1 MMKKIFISYSHED
14 NKQNGKIRSFY
25 ESIQKNNWVIF
36 LDQENL
42 KTDYKHDINE
52 ALNNTNFF
60 IFFYSKNYY
69 YSEMC
74 NYEYLRA
81 LKIQKEKNLIMI
93 QVNVDDYEDKL
104 FKYEKEETETIIF
117 NINDPDLSQKTEK
130 IIEDNNLVNLNLVS
144 LNKEINNL
152 SFKLKNFENL
162 EKNIEFFILSNEN
175 LNLQKEEINISFNEN
190 YSIFHWIEIES
201 KPILENLLYVTKIN
215 IVYFDYWWDKEEMQ
229 EQKINIQIRKENLEE
244 KIMLIKILRHF
255 VQKVKIKK
263 MQEAYN
269 QNNHSTF
276 LINYNEKD
284 NKILNKLEVGAE
296 ENFNILE
303 KEENKDN
310 YIEKINQNDFFVFLN
325 TENYYNDP
333 LCNWIYLRAL
343 ELKGSEKIIEINCR
357 NQSDIYVEKKSKIYY
372 YDLSKLNQ
380 VPKKFIENSSNI
392 KFEKNNNGWNI
403 SFFKFKKYFK
413 NNLVIELDS
422 NEEIKKEDINI
433 EPDSDHKNKEIKINI
448 KKIEHNSEEKLFKI
462 SLDFFYERSV
472 DNLLNNLN
480 KFDDDV
486 LKFQFNIVNSKTF
499 EIKNIHYNYFKLK
512 NNYLY
517 LDYSYNQK
525 INTIL
530 NSDNNENKWII
541 NLIRDSLSNLF
552 SSENKFEDIK
562 SKISKIINNSS
573 N

>member
-1 MMKKIFISYSHED
+1 MMKKIFISYAWSD
-14 NKQNGKIRSFY
+14 NQDGKIRNFY
-25 ESIQKNNWVIF
+25 ESIKKNNWFIF
-36 LDQENL
+36 FDQKNL
-42 KTDYKHDINE
+42 NIDYKHEINE
-52 ALNNTNFF
+52 ALNNINFF

-104 FKYEKEETETIIF
+104 FKYEKEETIIL
-117 NINDPDLSQKTEK
+117 NINDPDLSQKIEK
-130 IIEDNNLVNLNLVS
+130 IIEDNNLVNLNLVN
-144 LNKEINNL
+144 LNKNINNL
-152 SFKLKNFENL
+152 SLKLKNFENL

-175 LNLQKEEINISFNEN
+175 LNLQKKEINISFNEN
-190 YSIFHWIEIES
+190 YSISHSIEIES

-263 MQEAYN
+263 MREVYN

-284 NKILNKLEVGAE
+284 NKILNELEGRAE
-296 ENFNILE
+296 ENFNILK

-325 TENYYNDP
+325 TKNYYNDP

-343 ELKGSEKIIEINCR
+343 ELKGSKKIIEINHGSP
-357 NQSDIYVEKKSKIYY
+357 SDIYVYKKSKIYY
-372 YDLSKLNQ
+372 DHLSKLHDIA
-380 VPKKFIENSSNI
+380 KKFIESSSNI
-392 KFEKNNNGWNI
+392 KLEKNDNNGWNI

-413 NNLVIELDS
+413 NNLVLELTS
-422 NEEIKKEDINI
+422 NEEIKEEDINI
-433 EPDSDHKNKEIKINI
+433 ELNNYDKKEIKINI
-448 KKIEHNSEEKLFKI
+448 KKIEHNKQKKLFKF
-462 SLDFFYERSV
+462 SLDFFYEKSV
-472 DNLLNNLN
+472 YDLLDNVD
-480 KFDDDV
+480 KFDNDVYV
-486 LKFQFNIVNSKTF
+486 LKFQFNISNSKIF
-499 EIKNIHYNYFKLK
+499 EIENIYYDSFKLK
-512 NNYLY
+512 NNYL
-517 LDYSYNQK
+517 LLNYSYEQK

-530 NSDNNENKWII
+530 NPDNNDENKWI
-541 NLIRDSLSNLF
+541 LDWIRDNLSIF
-552 SSENKFEDIK
+552 FYDEKKIEYIK
-562 SKISKIINNSS
+562 QKVRSMK
-573 N
+573 